1 MWLEFILIIPCRRE
15 IKYGMPSLQLQENQD
30 LDVRIRGLTLQL
42 EPDDPEVMTNG
53 FSRINRVLE
62 KDIVEYED
70 GQNDI
75 TYNNA
80 KVKELTLE
88 LLTFD
93 LYSNSY
99 R

>member
-1 MWLEFILIIPCRRE
+1 MCLESILIIACPRE
-15 IKYGMPSLQLQENQD
+15 TKYGMPTLQLQENQD
-30 LDVRIRGLTLQL
+30 LDVRIKGLKLHL

-53 FSRINRVLE
+53 YSRINRVLE

-93 LYSNSY
+93 LYSNS
-99 R
+99 

>member
-1 MWLEFILIIPCRRE
+1 
-15 IKYGMPSLQLQENQD
+15 MPSLQLQENQD

-93 LYSNSY
+93 LYSNS
-99 R
+99 